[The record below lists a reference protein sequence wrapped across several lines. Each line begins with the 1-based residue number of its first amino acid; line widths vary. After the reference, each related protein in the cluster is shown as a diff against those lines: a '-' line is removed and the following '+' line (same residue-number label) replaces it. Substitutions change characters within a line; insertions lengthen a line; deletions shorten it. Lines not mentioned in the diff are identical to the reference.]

1 MSKITQTSALDYI
14 NFVMKRLP
22 QERRAQYKKDY
33 EKYKKLKKL
42 NKQSD
47 DEVSPFVYNSI

>member
-1 MSKITQTSALDYI
+1 
-14 NFVMKRLP
+14 MKRLP